1 LSDETH
7 ELPEVV
13 APEVLRDELAR
24 ITEVVAASDER
35 VEDVS
40 AGSPAAAPASA
51 PEPEAPQAEKPLA
64 AKLRAAKLRAD
75 KAQAERAQA
84 AKAEASKAEAAK
96 AEAAKAEA
104 AKAEAAKAE
113 AAKAEAAKAE
123 AAKAEAARAEAARAE
138 AAKAQAE
145 KAKAEKAKAEKAKA
159 EKPKRERKEKPAKE
173 PKPKRERR
181 SLKLSVPR
189 PKVELPKPKLALPK
203 PKLELP
209 KLNLSFARGRRN
221 GHSVKRLVGL
231 HIGASQLAAARVANN
246 GSAELLQLARTSLEP
261 GVVVG
266 GELRDPEKL
275 TEALRAFFK
284 EHDLPRE
291 GVRLGVANNRIG
303 VRTFEIVGISDSKQL
318 DNAVRFRAQETLPIP
333 IEEAVLDYQVLSDEI
348 GPDNLSVKQV
358 LLVVAYRE
366 SIDRYVDACR
376 KAGIELVGIDLDAFA
391 LLRAMSAPR
400 ENRTNAALV
409 VVSIGHERSTFAV
422 SNGKTCEF
430 TRVLEWGGHLL
441 GVALARALNVAPS
454 EAESV
459 KRALDLGATTPPSD
473 LTSHLTSEQFDAA
486 KDAARRQIQSF
497 ARELAS
503 SLQFYQN
510 QPGSLSI
517 GEIVLTGGTSHMGGL
532 ATELQQLIGV
542 TVRVGD
548 PLMRVR
554 VGKKAFEEGEHQIGS
569 LATAI
574 GLGIED

>member
-1 LSDETH
+1 M
-7 ELPEVV
+7 
-13 APEVLRDELAR
+13 
-24 ITEVVAASDER
+24 
-35 VEDVS
+35 
-40 AGSPAAAPASA
+40 
-51 PEPEAPQAEKPLA
+51 
-64 AKLRAAKLRAD
+64 RAAKLRTE
-75 KAQAERAQA
+75 KAQAAKTQAARVQAETAQSANAHAEKAEAEKAQA
-84 AKAEASKAEAAK
+84 AKAEAEKAEAEKAQQAAKEQAEKAEAEKAKAAKAK
-96 AEAAKAEA
+96 AE
-104 AKAEAAKAE
+104 
-113 AAKAEAAKAE
+113 
-123 AAKAEAARAEAARAE
+123 
-138 AAKAQAE
+138 KAQAE
-145 KAKAEKAKAEKAKA
+145 KAQAEQAKAAKAQEKANAAKLRAEAQAKKAEAKKAEAEAK
-159 EKPKRERKEKPAKE
+159 KKEKQ
-173 PKPKRERR
+173 PKPTKPRRERR
-181 SLKLSVPR
+181 SLKVSVPK
-189 PKVELPKPKLALPK
+189 PKVVLPKVALPKAKVALPKPKLALPK
-203 PKLELP
+203 VALP
-209 KLNLSFARGRRN
+209 KLNLSFGRGKD
-221 GHSVKRLVGL
+221 GQGVKRLVGL

-261 GVVVG
+261 GIVVG

-275 TEALRAFFK
+275 TEALRSFFK

-303 VRTFEIVGISDSKQL
+303 VRTFEIVGITDPKQL

-333 IEEAVLDYQVLSDEI
+333 IEEAVLDYQVLSDRI
-348 GPDNLSVKQV
+348 GPDNLSVKNV

-400 ENRTNAALV
+400 EDVANAALV

-430 TRVLEWGGHLL
+430 TRVLEWGGNSL
-441 GVALARALNVAPS
+441 GVALARALNTAPS

-459 KRALDLGATTPPSD
+459 KHALDLGATEPPAD
-473 LTSHLTSEQFDAA
+473 LTAEQFALA

-517 GEIVLTGGTSHMGGL
+517 GEIVLTGGTSHMPGL

-548 PLMRVR
+548 PLLRVR
-554 VGKKAFEEGEHQIGS
+554 VGKKAIGEDERQIGS

>member
-1 LSDETH
+1 MNDTNEFPEPVEP
-7 ELPEVV
+7 EL
-13 APEVLRDELAR
+13 LREELDR
-24 ITEVVAASDER
+24 ITEVVAASDAS
-35 VEDVS
+35 VEDVPTGS
-40 AGSPAAAPASA
+40 AAEPPASA
-51 PEPEAPQAEKPLA
+51 QPDPVQSRPESPLA
-64 AKLRAAKLRAD
+64 ARLRVAKLRTE
-75 KAQAERAQA
+75 KAQA
-84 AKAEASKAEAAK
+84 AKAQAANPTAEKPKAEEPPAEKLQAAK
-96 AEAAKAEA
+96 PT
-104 AKAEAAKAE
+104 
-113 AAKAEAAKAE
+113 
-123 AAKAEAARAEAARAE
+123 
-138 AAKAQAE
+138 AE
-145 KAKAEKAKAEKAKA
+145 KPKVEKPKA
-159 EKPKRERKEKPAKE
+159 EKPKRERKAKQAKE
-173 PKPKRERR
+173 PKPAKPRRERR
-181 SLKLSVPR
+181 SFKVSVPR
-189 PKVELPKPKLALPK
+189 PKVELPKVDLPKAKVTLPKPKLALPK
-203 PKLELP
+203 LD
-209 KLNLSFARGRRN
+209 LSFGRGRRN
-221 GHSVKRLVGL
+221 GHGIKRLVGL

-246 GSAELLQLARTSLEP
+246 GAAELLQVARASLEP

-275 TEALRAFFK
+275 TEALRTFFK
-284 EHDLPRE
+284 EHDLPRD

-303 VRTFEIVGISDSKQL
+303 VRTFEIVGITDSKQL

-333 IEEAVLDYQVLSDEI
+333 IEEAVLDYQVLSDRI
-348 GPDNLSVKQV
+348 GSDNLSVKNV

-400 ENRTNAALV
+400 EDVADAALV

-430 TRVLEWGGHLL
+430 TRVLEWGGNSL
-441 GVALARALNVAPS
+441 GVALARTLNTAPS
-454 EAESV
+454 EADAV
-459 KRALDLGATTPPSD
+459 KHALDLGATEPPPGLAAD
-473 LTSHLTSEQFDAA
+473 QFEAA

-517 GEIVLTGGTSHMGGL
+517 GEIVLTGGTSHMPGL
-532 ATELQQLIGV
+532 AAELQQLIGV

-554 VGKKAFEEGEHQIGS
+554 VGKKAIGDDELQIGS